1 MICDNSCGS
10 GVGRSRDGE
19 ASWPT
24 NPIGTTN
31 SKGETAL
38 AIQDPPSGARA
49 TTRPVG
55 AAPTEEPSTGELLKG
70 LADDATTLMRQEILL
85 AKQELQEGL
94 TASAKASALLVAAGV
109 LGLYAFGFLLYT
121 IGEAIG
127 GPRWLGF
134 AIVTVVLLIVVAVLG
149 LIGKKRLAAS
159 KVAPEKAKAE
169 LQTTANELKEEI
181 TWGKPQQQPPE
192 R

>member
-1 MICDNSCGS
+1 M
-10 GVGRSRDGE
+10 
-19 ASWPT
+19 AT
-24 NPIGTTN
+24 
-31 SKGETAL
+31 
-38 AIQDPPSGARA
+38 QDQEPGART
-49 TTRPVG
+49 TTRPDG
-55 AAPTEEPSTGELLKG
+55 AAPTAEPSTGELLKG
-70 LADDATTLMRQEILL
+70 LADDATTLVRQEILL
-85 AKQELQEGL
+85 ARQELQEGL
-94 TASAKASALLVAAGV
+94 AKSAQASALLVAAGV

-134 AIVTVVLLIVVAVLG
+134 AIVTAVLLIVVTVLG
-149 LIGKKRLAAS
+149 LVGKNRLAAS

-181 TWGKPQQQPPE
+181 TWGKPQQQPPG